1 VTTSS
6 SSASPIL
13 AAPVV
18 VVMSTL
24 GTVSGVKFLDGVYEE
39 GASIA
44 NSVMVGV
51 VPVAAAPAV
60 ESGARAGSPPP

>member
-1 VTTSS
+1 
-6 SSASPIL
+6 
-13 AAPVV
+13 
-18 VVMSTL
+18 L

-60 ESGARAGSPPP
+60 ESGARTGSPPP